1 MNFNFRL
8 WDMTSRSLIGKTAFN
23 VTTRSAAFAP
33 DGSTLAVGH
42 GDGSFRVL
50 KGR

>member
-1 MNFNFRL
+1 
-8 WDMTSRSLIGKTAFN
+8 MTSRSLIAKAAFN
-23 VTTRSAAFAP
+23 LTVRSVSFAP

>member
-1 MNFNFRL
+1 
-8 WDMTSRSLIGKTAFN
+8 MTSRSLIARAHFDLN
-23 VTTRSAAFAP
+23 VRSAAISP
-33 DGSTLAVGH
+33 DGSQIAIGH

>member
-1 MNFNFRL
+1 
-8 WDMTSRSLIGKTAFN
+8 MTSKSLIARGQFDINA
-23 VTTRSAAFAP
+23 RSAAISP
-33 DGSTLAVGH
+33 DGSQVAVGH